1 MSSLSRSNTRMLNRF
16 GRDMVL
22 KRRIVSTSV
31 AVEDDPEDDSQEI
44 SLHVKGVRVG
54 GALIDAGNTATQQE
68 FRVVIGAAELNRST
82 WTDKVP
88 SAATDH
94 IIVDDVRRRVLDV
107 QPQHDGETICSYDL
121 LVAG

>member
-1 MSSLSRSNTRMLNRF
+1 MNLAATAQRMIDRF

-22 KRRIVSTSV
+22 KRLLISASTD
-31 AVEDDPEDDSQEI
+31 VEEDLEDDSQEV
-44 SLHVKGVRVG
+44 SLHVKGVRIG
-54 GALIDAGNTATQQE
+54 GALVDAGNTATQQE
-68 FRVVIGAAELNRST
+68 FRVKIGVAELNGST
-82 WTDKVP
+82 WAIKVP

-94 IIVDDVRRRVLDV
+94 IIVDDVRRRILDV